1 MKVLKIISALFF
13 SVLVIMAVETLAREL
28 GKHLGFEDGY
38 NAVEVSAIFF
48 SGGFIVWL
56 YKERMDKEK
65 S

>member
-1 MKVLKIISALFF
+1 VKIILAIFF
-13 SVLVIMAVETLAREL
+13 SVLVITAVEIAARAL
-28 GKHLGFEDGY
+28 GKSLGFEDGY
-38 NAVEVSAIFF
+38 NAMEVAAVFF